1 MPPQIA
7 FISGPIDT
15 GPNESYFHT
24 HYPPLLTAAI
34 ARNDSFVLGPLPYG
48 VDSDAL
54 SYLLQY
60 PVSPARIT
68 IFVTSREDSLWG
80 MQFRAL
86 GVNVHVVEGDS
97 THDRDVAMTAASTY
111 DILRIRTEEEAKQMY
126 GRLWREGHQKDSTPQ
141 IRRADVGQDLLT
153 WIKMKSLTK
162 GLLRPPGH
170 PIHGCGHVLLSHI
183 AKAIGN
189 ITGNWDASKDAFRFL
204 MRKVIDGEWEAM
216 LSAVLFSTLC
226 PRCSGGGLIHHAIM

>member
-126 GRLWREGHQKDSTPQ
+126 GRLWREGYVTNTERNW
-141 IRRADVGQDLLT
+141 RRRRGVGEDERVEAEVVN
-153 WIKMKSLTK
+153 
-162 GLLRPPGH
+162 G
-170 PIHGCGHVLLSHI
+170 VLGVNGG
-183 AKAIGN
+183 K
-189 ITGNWDASKDAFRFL
+189 KKKKRFL
-204 MRKVIDGEWEAM
+204 GKVLG
-216 LSAVLFSTLC
+216 
-226 PRCSGGGLIHHAIM
+226 R